1 MGYYVYD
8 NWTHERARVHID
20 SCSFCKHGR
29 GTQPQDGGRMVA
41 GCQAQVDH
49 SQRERKPF
57 NGHKLKVGKT
67 PKVVSI
73 ASRERC
79 ALSLKQGN
87 STYLIFLSTWVQEQ
101 PIQDEELRPAR

>member
-1 MGYYVYD
+1 MGYYVYE
-8 NWTHERARVHID
+8 NWTHEGARVHID
-20 SCSFCKHGR
+20 SCPYCKHGR

-49 SQRERKPF
+49 SQRERKPS

-79 ALSLKQGN
+79 ALSLSPNPPKDTDGRRED
-87 STYLIFLSTWVQEQ
+87 SGRGWVRE
-101 PIQDEELRPAR
+101 